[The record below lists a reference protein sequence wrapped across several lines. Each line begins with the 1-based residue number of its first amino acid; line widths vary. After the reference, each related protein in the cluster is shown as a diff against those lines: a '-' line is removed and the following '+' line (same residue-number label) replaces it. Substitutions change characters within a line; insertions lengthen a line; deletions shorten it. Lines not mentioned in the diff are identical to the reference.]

1 MTLSE
6 FLTSNHV
13 VSPERISPY
22 CTQSQF
28 ELYLNT
34 KFGGRTIYEY
44 CENEVNMQG
53 VTSLTLIFNKYKYDT
68 LQNSTTLKMQS
79 GQTTERTGNRANT
92 GNSTTTGTLAGEQ
105 NSTTTG
111 ETTGESTAT
120 TDGNATNT
128 TTYGRTDTST
138 AETTTITGDVVSTD
152 SVYGFDSADPAPSAK
167 NQRVTGDVTQSQA
180 NTATAGGTDSTTA
193 TDKTTVKNTS
203 KDNST
208 ATVSTT
214 NSSTNNTTTETTA
227 GEDYSETLTNTYNS
241 PDYIAGLRR
250 AADINLIAI
259 IAQDVV
265 KDITLGVY

>member
-79 GQTTERTGNRANT
+79 GQTTERTGNRTNT
-92 GNSTTTGTLAGEQ
+92 GNSTTAGTTAGEQ
-105 NSTTTG
+105 SNT
-111 ETTGESTAT
+111 TTGESTGANTST
-120 TDGNATNT
+120 TDGNVTNT
-128 TTYGRTDTST
+128 TNYGRTDSTT
-138 AETTTITGDVVSTD
+138 AESTTTTGDVTSTD
-152 SVYGFDSADPAPSAK
+152 SVYGFDSAEPAPSAK
-167 NQRVTGDVTQSQA
+167 NQRTTGDVTQTQT
-180 NTATAGGTDSTTA
+180 NTSTAGGTDSVVTA
-193 TDKTTVKNTS
+193 DKTTVTNT
-203 KDNST
+203 NSDKST
-208 ATVSTT
+208 VAVSTT
-214 NSSTNNTTTETTA
+214 NSTTNNTTTETTA

-241 PDYIAGLRR
+241 PDYIAGIRH

>member
-1 MTLSE
+1 MTLSD
-6 FLTSNHV
+6 FLINNHV

-22 CTQSQF
+22 CTQAQF
-28 ELYLNT
+28 ELYLRS
-34 KFGGRTIYEY
+34 KYGGRTIYEY
-44 CENEVNMQG
+44 CENEINMQG

-68 LQNSTTLKMQS
+68 ILQSTTIVMQS
-79 GQTTERTGNRANT
+79 GETTERAGNRTNT
-92 GNSTTTGTLAGEQ
+92 GNSTTAGTTAGEQ
-105 NSTTTG
+105 SSTTTG

-120 TDGNATNT
+120 TDGSATNT
-128 TTYGRTDTST
+128 TTYGRTDSTT
-138 AETTTITGDVVSTD
+138 AESTTTTGDVVSTD
-152 SVYGFDSADPAPSAK
+152 SVYGFDSTEPAPSAK
-167 NQRVTGDVTQSQA
+167 NQRVTGDVTQSQT
-180 NTATAGGTDSTTA
+180 NTSTAGGTDSTSA

-214 NSSTNNTTTETTA
+214 NTTTNNTTTETSG
-227 GEDYSETLTNTYNS
+227 GENYTETSSSTYNS

-265 KDITLGVY
+265 NDITLGVY